1 MKKLFFVIGCLLVLR
16 VSPVLAQEAP
26 AVVTAQLG
34 QDNGRL
40 SVSVATGSAPVQ
52 TRKFAPAKNQTYA
65 QMVAEQSQK
74 LVSTYLEQGYVL
86 QGIIPGGQLGNG
98 NSSSTLIFVKAAPV
112 SR

>member
-1 MKKLFFVIGCLLVLR
+1 MKKLLFVVSCLLVLS

-40 SVSVATGSAPVQ
+40 YVSVSTGSGPAQ
-52 TRKFAPAKNQTYA
+52 TQKFVPAKSQTYG

-74 LVSTYLEQGYVL
+74 LVSTYIKQGYVL
-86 QGIIPGGQLGNG
+86 QGIIPGGQMGNG
-98 NSSSTLIFVKAAPV
+98 NSSSTLIFVKSAPV